1 MTKQA
6 ADIEIPTDTCT
17 HDRIKMLIYCIISFV
32 SGFFF
37 LWTFWQL
44 GQFRSFR
51 YARFVLMFF
60 YANVSVLM
68 VTMKYHFMIGCRAHD
83 HNLAGVV
90 LIT

>member
-1 MTKQA
+1 MTEQA

-17 HDRIKMLIYCIISFV
+17 HDRIKMLIYSIFSLV
-32 SGFFF
+32 SGILF
-37 LWTFWQL
+37 WTFRQL